1 MSQSF
6 QKLFTF
12 LPSINVIVA
21 TVLLLVEKKKITA
34 LFSVSESAFSS
45 HVRKCCI
52 LKKHATEVIL
62 VG

>member
-45 HVRKCCI
+45 HV
-52 LKKHATEVIL
+52 
-62 VG
+62 